1 MFLCKKGTTNKEP
14 SHLSQ
19 RRAPCIAGR
28 AEGAHPNLHVFFR
41 RSSIICQSWVLEL
54 FHTLTNCFPI
64 SWHSLILSHPLPWPL
79 GKGPAY
85 MVSCSSKRFL
95 SSSFSFLIFEHPAR
109 STWWVCTAGAAGQR
123 EAESCT
129 ASQGRLVAGRQCTLA
144 AYCCPHLLLLCCQVQ
159 PCAGHSR
166 RVQSLQLQESSSKRV
181 KTIHTIELETLFLF
195 PWDKWCK
202 MWALVVVI
210 VSVVWPIP
218 PSDMTI

>member
-1 MFLCKKGTTNKEP
+1 MALLDFVSPTPMAPGQRP
-14 SHLSQ
+14 S
-19 RRAPCIAGR
+19 
-28 AEGAHPNLHVFFR
+28 LHG
-41 RSSIICQSWVLEL
+41 EL
-54 FHTLTNCFPI
+54 QF
-64 SWHSLILSHPLPWPL
+64 
-79 GKGPAY
+79 KA
-85 MVSCSSKRFL
+85 SKWFY
-95 SSSFSFLIFEHPAR
+95 SFSFFFLVFDR
-109 STWWVCTAGAAGQR
+109 NTQLGQLGGFVQQ
-123 EAESCT
+123 EQQVNGNQSCT

-144 AYCCPHLLLLCCQVQ
+144 ACCPHLLLLLLCCQVQ